1 LKWLE
6 RSSGTPNPL
15 LDAVTEEEA
24 ITLIRSGGKA
34 MDAGVKALYQGM
46 AQQMLRFFTYRGL
59 AGDEAKY
66 ALRDTFVNITCL
78 HHAL

>member
-1 LKWLE
+1 
-6 RSSGTPNPL
+6 
-15 LDAVTEEEA
+15 
-24 ITLIRSGGKA
+24 

-46 AQQMLRFFTYRGL
+46 AQQMPRFFTYRGL